1 MSALLPTTDMNDR
14 RINVRF
20 VPILLQKS
28 FWGGERKFLEPLMR
42 FTRGDVRD
50 LIVSSKIDHGSG
62 RHLPRFLKGVDR
74 SRPTFDPR
82 YRLAN
87 LVEKRRDVLRLARS
101 LPRGRKRNQ
110 LRQTAA
116 SLGTLLRNKGWLD
129 AHTGGL
135 WRNLVPRPAPRSS
148 PAGNRIAQNAMQ
160 GCVCRVL
167 PRGPSGFDIRTFDC
181 ARCDRV
187 HIVTVATDL
196 VIDSRSLHA
205 RSNRNRARR

>member
-1 MSALLPTTDMNDR
+1 
-14 RINVRF
+14 
-20 VPILLQKS
+20 
-28 FWGGERKFLEPLMR
+28 
-42 FTRGDVRD
+42 
-50 LIVSSKIDHGSG
+50 
-62 RHLPRFLKGVDR
+62 
-74 SRPTFDPR
+74 
-82 YRLAN
+82 
-87 LVEKRRDVLRLARS
+87 
-101 LPRGRKRNQ
+101 
-110 LRQTAA
+110 
-116 SLGTLLRNKGWLD
+116 LD

-167 PRGPSGFDIRTFDC
+167 PRGPFGFDIRTFDC

-205 RSNRNRARR
+205 RSNRNRARRWRPETRDARRFPAPGRIFVALNQMQPRSGAPFARRRDTGDCCAPSR